1 MEQTK
6 MFVQVNTYLFG
17 ILKNHFSFRPVDK
30 TEFCDESRRGF
41 NVHERGC
48 DRCRA
53 EWRNVFD
60 SFGYRKGPWNHERGF
75 RML

>member
-6 MFVQVNTYLFG
+6 MFVKVNTYLFG

-30 TEFCDESRRGF
+30 TEFFDESRIGF
-41 NVHERGC
+41 NVHEMGC

-53 EWRNVFD
+53 EWGNVFD